1 MDSSPDSTPTTASA
15 MESASLSSGKEPAAR
30 GRHFFL
36 ATGDPSDKLYS
47 AV

>member
-1 MDSSPDSTPTTASA
+1 

-36 ATGDPSDKLYS
+36 ATGDPSDAL
-47 AV
+47 